1 MNEVI
6 NYQMALEQADGNE
19 ELAKE
24 LFQMLLKE
32 LPELQQRLTLAI
44 KENDLQGCWDHAHKI
59 YGSTAY
65 CGVPALRE
73 AAQYMETAV
82 KEEDMTKIEENF
94 TALASEIDRLL
105 ATGQEALAADWAS

>member
-6 NYQMALEQADGNE
+6 NYRIALEQADGNE

-24 LFQMLLKE
+24 LFQMLIKE
-32 LPELQQRLTLAI
+32 LPELRQRLTIAI

-73 AAQYMETAV
+73 AAQVMEAAV
-82 KEEDMTKIEENF
+82 KEEDMGRIEENF
-94 TALASEIDRLL
+94 TALETEIERLL
-105 ATGQEALAADWAS
+105 ETGKEALTANWLT